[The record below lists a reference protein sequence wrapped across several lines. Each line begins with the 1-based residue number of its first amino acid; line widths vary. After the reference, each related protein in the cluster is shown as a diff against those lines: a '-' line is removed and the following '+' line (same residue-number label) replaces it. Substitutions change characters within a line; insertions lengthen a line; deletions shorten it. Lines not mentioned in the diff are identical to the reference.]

1 VLFKT
6 VPFSRVSNISKQ
18 FVIQAHGISLEPA
31 TLRTWKDTG
40 APLSAPA
47 SRKDSQDLSFPLHP
61 PLPLFGDICV
71 SVAGKPVAFH
81 FWLSTAMLEG
91 TSLVLQKSELDKANK
106 DKKKV
111 FPPTFSVTL
120 VYAEEA
126 QANAAVRGPPPVGK
140 ENLRRT
146 NEMRFPSLMML

>member
-1 VLFKT
+1 V
-6 VPFSRVSNISKQ
+6 V
-18 FVIQAHGISLEPA
+18 QAHGISPEPA
-31 TLRTWKDTG
+31 TLRTWKDAG
-40 APLSAPA
+40 APLSTPA
-47 SRKDSQDLSFPLHP
+47 SRKDSQDLSFALHP
-61 PLPLFGDICV
+61 PLPLFGDIFV

-126 QANAAVRGPPPVGK
+126 QASAAALRGPPPVGK

-146 NEMRFPSLMML
+146 NEMRFPTLMML

>member
-1 VLFKT
+1 V
-6 VPFSRVSNISKQ
+6 V
-18 FVIQAHGISLEPA
+18 QAHGILPEPA
-31 TLRTWKDTG
+31 MLRTWKDAG
-40 APLSAPA
+40 APLSTPA
-47 SRKDSQDLSFPLHP
+47 SRKDSQDLSFALHP
-61 PLPLFGDICV
+61 PLPLFGDIFV

-126 QANAAVRGPPPVGK
+126 QASAAALRGPPPVGK

-146 NEMRFPSLMML
+146 NEMRFPTLMIL